1 MQKLQKSMS
10 FFSLCFQ
17 VLMLLVSKNFVK
29 VFHISHILLQFA
41 AMFYAEVVGFSELQ
55 HEEGSF
61 EVEV

>member
-1 MQKLQKSMS
+1 MQKIQKSMS
-10 FFSLCFQ
+10 FFFLCFQ
-17 VLMLLVSKNFVK
+17 VLMLLVSKSFVR

-41 AMFYAEVVGFSELQ
+41 AMFYAEVGGFSELQ

>member
-1 MQKLQKSMS
+1 MQKIQKSMS
-10 FFSLCFQ
+10 FFFLCFQ
-17 VLMLLVSKNFVK
+17 VLMLLVSKSFVR

>member
-1 MQKLQKSMS
+1 
-10 FFSLCFQ
+10 
-17 VLMLLVSKNFVK
+17 MLLVSKSFVR